1 MKYLSDTEI
10 LNWNRRLEKSDYSV
24 YPISNVRSGHPDI
37 IFRQKINYSSNPGYT
52 GYNNPMGDQ
61 LVETMDPFIRYDFTF
76 SIAFNRKETFHDL
89 FAKLAK
95 EPFGTKSTYRPS
107 TVRDD
112 KDIKV
117 LDIPFNDGVIESK
130 EESTHMVYEKEYI
143 RFTIHFAGKLGSIM
157 AYVSYLEDAINFFSE
172 IWGYNEDG
180 TEVCLLTYPIGMIVS
195 LPEDKSK
202 DYLVLDY
209 KYRKLDGK
217 YNIDFVVSEMM
228 NSKGTVI
235 KYGEIYTFRESEL
248 CYSRNSRIDDIL
260 N

>member
-10 LNWNRRLEKSDYSV
+10 LNWNRRLERSDYAV
-24 YPISNVRSGHPDI
+24 YPLSNVRSGHPDI
-37 IFRQKINYSSNPGYT
+37 IFRQKINNGYS
-52 GYNNPMGDQ
+52 PMGEQ
-61 LVETMDPFIRYDFTF
+61 LVETIDPFIRYDFTF
-76 SIAFNRKETFHDL
+76 SIASNRKETFLDL
-89 FAKLAK
+89 FEKLSK
-95 EPFGTKSTYRPS
+95 DPFGTKSIYRDRKS
-107 TVRDD
+107 E
-112 KDIKV
+112 KIMDIA
-117 LDIPFNDGVIESK
+117 FNDTVIESK
-130 EESTHMVYEKEYI
+130 ELNTHLVFEKEYI

-180 TEVCLLTYPIGMIVS
+180 TEVCLLKYPIGTIVS
-195 LPEDKSK
+195 LPKDKST

-217 YNIDFVVSEMM
+217 YFIDFIASEML
-228 NSKGTVI
+228 NNKGSVI
-235 KYGEIYTFRESEL
+235 TYGEIYTFRELEL

>member
-1 MKYLSDTEI
+1 MKYISDTEI

-24 YPISNVRSGHPDI
+24 YPLSNYRNGHPDI
-37 IFRQKINYSSNPGYT
+37 VFRQKTGFNNY
-52 GYNNPMGDQ
+52 NPMGGEQ
-61 LVETMDPFIRYDFTF
+61 FVETMDPSIRYDFIF
-76 SIAFNRKETFHDL
+76 SIASNRKETFLEL
-89 FAKLAK
+89 FEKLSK
-95 EPFGTKSTYRPS
+95 EPFGTKSTYRPPAM
-107 TVRDD
+107 RDD

-117 LDIPFNDGVIESK
+117 LNIPFNDEVIESK
-130 EESTHMVYEKEYI
+130 EENTHMVYDKEYI

-180 TEVCLLTYPIGMIVS
+180 TEVCLLKYPIGTIVS
-195 LPEDKSK
+195 LPKEKSK

-217 YNIDFVVSEMM
+217 HYIDFIVSEML
-228 NSKGTVI
+228 NSKGAVI

>member
-10 LNWNRRLEKSDYSV
+10 LNWNRRLERSDYSV
-24 YPISNVRSGHPDI
+24 YPHSNARIGNPDI
-37 IFRQKINYSSNPGYT
+37 IFRQKINNS
-52 GYNNPMGDQ
+52 YNYNPMGNQ
-61 LVETMDPFIRYDFTF
+61 LVETLDPFIRYDFTF
-76 SIAFNRKETFHDL
+76 SIASNRKESFLDL
-89 FAKLAK
+89 FEKLSK
-95 EPFGTKSTYRPS
+95 ESFGTKSIYR
-107 TVRDD
+107 DQ
-112 KDIKV
+112 KGEKIMDI
-117 LDIPFNDGVIESK
+117 IFNDTVIESK
-130 EESTHMVYEKEYI
+130 EENTHMVYEKEYI

-180 TEVCLLTYPIGMIVS
+180 TEVCLLKYPIGTIVCKLS
-195 LPEDKSK
+195 DKST

-217 YNIDFVVSEMM
+217 YSIDFVASEMM
-228 NSKGTVI
+228 NAKGSVI
-235 KYGEIYTFRESEL
+235 TYGEIYTFRESEL

>member
-10 LNWNRRLEKSDYSV
+10 LDWNRRLEKSDYSV
-24 YPISNVRSGHPDI
+24 YPHSNARSGNPDI
-37 IFRQKINYSSNPGYT
+37 IFRQKINNGY
-52 GYNNPMGDQ
+52 GMNAMGNQ
-61 LVETMDPFIRYDFTF
+61 LVETLDPFIRYDFTF
-76 SIAFNRKETFHDL
+76 SIASNRKETFLDL
-89 FAKLAK
+89 FEKLSK
-95 EPFGTKSTYRPS
+95 ESFGTKSIYR
-107 TVRDD
+107 DQ
-112 KDIKV
+112 KGEKIMDI
-117 LDIPFNDGVIESK
+117 IFNDTVIESK
-130 EESTHMVYEKEYI
+130 EENTHMVYEKEYI

-180 TEVCLLTYPIGMIVS
+180 TEVCLLKYPIGTIVCKLS
-195 LPEDKSK
+195 DKST

-217 YNIDFVVSEMM
+217 YSIDFVASEMM
-228 NSKGTVI
+228 NAKGSVI
-235 KYGEIYTFRESEL
+235 TYGEIYTFRESEL